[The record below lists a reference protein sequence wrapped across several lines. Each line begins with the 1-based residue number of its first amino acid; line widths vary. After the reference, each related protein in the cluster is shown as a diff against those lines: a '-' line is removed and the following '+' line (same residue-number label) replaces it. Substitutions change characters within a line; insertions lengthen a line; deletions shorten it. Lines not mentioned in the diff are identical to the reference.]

1 MPFILGTRILVQG
14 GFAVRYYHI
23 FLIEDEIAEAFF
35 GDESKLF
42 HLFLE
47 SERTNTIS
55 RRRILQKQIDYIT
68 KPIVPADLQG
78 YLDDALQ
85 SRSDYYRCAG
95 SHRLQTVSG
104 ESRSELRL
112 DKGRLIMQ
120 STGGFEAETTFF
132 EVLRQIERCFLAM
145 DFRRQRFGW
154 LNPIKQTHFV

>member
-1 MPFILGTRILVQG
+1 MRH
-14 GFAVRYYHI
+14 YHI

-47 SERTNTIS
+47 KESTNTIQ

-68 KPIVPADLQG
+68 RPIIPAIMQG
-78 YLDDALQ
+78 YLDEALRY
-85 SRSDYYRCAG
+85 RSDYYTCAG
-95 SHRLQTVSG
+95 FHRLEAVSG

-112 DKGRLIMQ
+112 GKGRLTMR
-120 STGGFEAETTFF
+120 STGGFESETTFF
-132 EVLRQIERCFLAM
+132 EVLRQVERCFLAM
-145 DFRRQRFGW
+145 DFRRQRYGW